1 MSSLE
6 LAEKV
11 CNEEATKHQAHGE
24 QGGVRE
30 GPLNFLVDGFVAF
43 RMGLDMLLHDG
54 MERVVHG
61 FIQMFV
67 VQDQRVA
74 LEDLR

>member
-30 GPLNFLVDGFVAF
+30 GPLNFLVDGCVGF
-43 RMGLDMLLHDG
+43 MIDMLLQDG
-54 MERVVHG
+54 MERIFHG

>member
-30 GPLNFLVDGFVAF
+30 GPLNFQVDGFVAF
-43 RMGLDMLLHDG
+43 SIDMLLHDG
-54 MERVVHG
+54 MERIVHG

-67 VQDQRVA
+67 VQDQRVG

>member
-30 GPLNFLVDGFVAF
+30 GPLNFFVDGSVAI
-43 RMGLDMLLHDG
+43 RKELDMLLEDG
-54 MERVVHG
+54 MERIVHG
-61 FIQMFV
+61 FIQICV
-67 VQDQRVA
+67 VQDQRVG

>member
-24 QGGVRE
+24 QGSVRE
-30 GPLNFLVDGFVAF
+30 GPLNFLLDGLVAL
-43 RMGLDMLLHDG
+43 RMFHNMLRDDG
-54 MERVVHG
+54 MERIVHG
-61 FIQMFV
+61 SIQVFV
-67 VQDQRVA
+67 VQDQRVG